1 MCKWIPKVL
10 AEPQETIQLVTP
22 KNLGQND
29 ATTGAQPI
37 LTSQSQA
44 DNKMPIYAHC
54 MDFTDGEQETF
65 YVGSED
71 FNIYQCNIKSETLV
85 QRALKS
91 HNAPITSVH
100 VHPGSSQ
107 SERHGDMSELL
118 LSSSMDWTVKI
129 WSPNTRLQPLFSFE
143 SSQEYVYDA
152 QWSPTHPGVFA
163 SCNGEGIVDIWNI
176 NKDRES
182 PIVHKPIQ
190 DKSRP
195 LNSLRWNNDGRRIA
209 VGDSKGY
216 ISILQVDPELSTP
229 KNEDFDRITE
239 LLQDTS

>member
-1 MCKWIPKVL
+1 
-10 AEPQETIQLVTP
+10 
-22 KNLGQND
+22 
-29 ATTGAQPI
+29 
-37 LTSQSQA
+37 
-44 DNKMPIYAHC
+44 
-54 MDFTDGEQETF
+54 
-65 YVGSED
+65 
-71 FNIYQCNIKSETLV
+71 
-85 QRALKS
+85 
-91 HNAPITSVH
+91 
-100 VHPGSSQ
+100 
-107 SERHGDMSELL
+107 
-118 LSSSMDWTVKI
+118 MDWTVKI

-152 QWSPTHPGVFA
+152 QWSTTHPGVFA

-239 LLQDTS
+239 LLQDSN